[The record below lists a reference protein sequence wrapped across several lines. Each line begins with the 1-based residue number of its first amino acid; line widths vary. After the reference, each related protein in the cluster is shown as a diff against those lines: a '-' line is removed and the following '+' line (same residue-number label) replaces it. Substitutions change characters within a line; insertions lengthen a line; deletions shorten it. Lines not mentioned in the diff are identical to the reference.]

1 MLPLLRGSRRVADRI
16 VYGRRATPYEVLATF
31 SSRVG
36 ETYSTDD
43 VLVRMADILRAGAGA
58 SSASVHIRVGRESQE
73 VARSG
78 EPVGDEHTV
87 PISYQGEDVGALTVT
102 FPANDPMDRDRE
114 RLIEQLAAQAG
125 PVVRNVRL
133 IEELRASRQRL
144 VTAQDEERRKL
155 ERNIHDGVQ
164 QQLVALNVQLGLLAR
179 LAERE
184 PATAG
189 RMATQL
195 QERATEALED
205 LRDLARGIYPPV
217 LADQGLVAALEG
229 QARKAAVPTSV
240 SAQGVGRYDRAV
252 ESAVYFCSLEALNNV
267 VKYADASS
275 VQVRLA
281 QTDGHLG
288 FEVVDDGGGF
298 DAAAQTLGTGLQG
311 MADRLDAIGGTFT
324 ITTAPGRGTVV
335 AGTVPVATR

>member
-1 MLPLLRGSRRVADRI
+1 
-16 VYGRRATPYEVLATF
+16 
-31 SSRVG
+31 
-36 ETYSTDD
+36 
-43 VLVRMADILRAGAGA
+43 MADILRAGTGA
-58 SSASVHIRVGRESQE
+58 SFARVLIRVGGELQP

-78 EPVGDEHTV
+78 EPAGAGAEHTV
-87 PISYQGEDVGALTVT
+87 PISYQAEEVGALAVT
-102 FPANDPMDRDRE
+102 FPPNDPMDRDRE

-144 VTAQDEERRKL
+144 VVAQDAERRKI

-179 LAERE
+179 VAERE

-189 RMATQL
+189 TMATQL

-240 SAQGVGRYDRAV
+240 SAEGVGRYDRAV

-267 VKYADASS
+267 AKYADASS
-275 VQVRLA
+275 VLVRLA
-281 QTDGHLG
+281 QTDGHLR
-288 FEVVDDGGGF
+288 FEVADDGSGF
-298 DAAAQTLGTGLQG
+298 DLAAQTFGTGLQG

-335 AGTVPVATR
+335 AGTVPATTR